1 MKIRLLLTCLAG
13 VVLSACSQVSES
25 ITNEPVTLGEMPEP
39 VSPLPLNNVKP
50 TKKLISPKPVLNDKP
65 LPPAVPGITINRCA
79 VQEKLVALTF
89 DDGPHGSLT
98 PKVLDILKSNNAKA
112 TFFVQGCNAKRFPN
126 VLKRMVTE
134 GHEVGNHTWNH
145 AYLSKVSR
153 EKMQNQLS
161 LTNEAIKNATGVAPV
176 LMRPPGGYSNAAV
189 ASYARQHFGYYTIM
203 WDVDTNDW
211 RKPGS
216 SVVSARGVNGAKP
229 GSIIL
234 VHDIHSSTVD
244 AIDSMVKG
252 LQKRGYKLVTVSELI
267 ASSKK
272 DAAQVKPLTPSLPSA
287 APVVELPTI
296 TPTPSSPLS
305 TTL

>member
-1 MKIRLLLTCLAG
+1 MKIRLLLTCLTG
-13 VVLSACSQVSES
+13 VVLSACSQVSEN
-25 ITNEPVTLGEMPEP
+25 ITNKPVQVE
-39 VSPLPLNNVKP
+39 VKP
-50 TKKLISPKPVLNDKP
+50 EKKVACISENRKTIAPKPHLCDKP
-65 LPPAVPGITINRCA
+65 LPPSVPGITINRCA

-126 VLKRMVTE
+126 VLKRMVNE

-161 LTNEAIKNATGVAPV
+161 LTNDAIKKATGVSPV
-176 LMRPPGGYSNAAV
+176 LMRPPGGYTNAAV

-272 DAAQVKPLTPSLPSA
+272 DAAKVKPLTPSSPLA
-287 APVVELPTI
+287 TPVVELPTI
-296 TPTPSSPLS
+296 APSTSSPLN